1 MFADQINAAI
11 AATAEPRALDMLA
24 RSIWQAHG
32 SGALDD
38 AGASA
43 ALEAL
48 QCRRSAT
55 RPQTPPPSKRAPRAS
70 ARRQRSPDRQASIE
84 RRRRLAASGP
94 MPPAMAAN
102 FTGGELSALRIVG
115 DEVRVHGCC
124 ALHLDAIAA
133 RAGTCRTTVKN
144 ALRQARALG
153 LVTIHEVLLTTR
165 AIVGDHFGDKCR
177 AWDRADQLVLWRE
190 HWAETVNLALEREGI
205 EARIDHRSL
214 AAQGLESRVL
224 LRERSR
230 RPAEGGHTP
239 VQARRGS
246 RKCQRASRS

>member
-153 LVTIHEVLLTTR
+153 LVTIHE
-165 AIVGDHFGDKCR
+165 
-177 AWDRADQLVLWRE
+177 
-190 HWAETVNLALEREGI
+190 
-205 EARIDHRSL
+205 
-214 AAQGLESRVL
+214 
-224 LRERSR
+224 R
-230 RPAEGGHTP
+230 R
-239 VQARRGS
+239 RRGQPS
-246 RKCQRASRS
+246 LTNIIKIVSAEWRTWLSKGGGGKKLPTADIAKQEPNPNRGFGGNWERYYRHYRPERKSDGA